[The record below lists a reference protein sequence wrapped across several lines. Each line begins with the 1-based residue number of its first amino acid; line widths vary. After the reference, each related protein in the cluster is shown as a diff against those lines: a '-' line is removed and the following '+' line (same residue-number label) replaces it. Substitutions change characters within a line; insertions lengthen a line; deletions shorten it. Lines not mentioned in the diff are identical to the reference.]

1 MTSQKYLFAIQNRLI
16 QDKLDDE
23 TKNYIKGL
31 EGEIFIKCI
40 LDDYPDLH
48 YLYDYHINH
57 KNRVQ
62 IDFLIVTDDALLHL
76 EIKHYSGDYTIKDG
90 QLMNE
95 FGNMFYTPFQQLRR
109 ANHELNC
116 LISHFKISKPI
127 QSYLIFTN
135 PKFTLKSSI
144 PNQLN
149 ILLPT
154 ELHKLK
160 YMFKNKNS
168 IENENILHM
177 FQQEHRDFSHI
188 YKNINR
194 VPMSC
199 LRPGLKCPKCRRLN
213 TITVE
218 GRKKNLQCRICHYKD
233 IRQNVYLFNL
243 LELNLCKGE
252 AFTLSEAQEWCG
264 VENRHTIRRVCEKYF
279 NSTNKNPKKYFTI
292 SKGK

>member
-1 MTSQKYLFAIQNRLI
+1 MTNQKYLFAIKNRII
-16 QDKLDDE
+16 QSKLDE
-23 TKNYIKGL
+23 EMRNYIKGL

-40 LDDYPDLH
+40 LDEYPDLH
-48 YLYDYHINH
+48 YLYNYQINH

-62 IDFLIVTDDALLHL
+62 IDFLIVTDDALLHF

-109 ANHELNC
+109 ANHELNF
-116 LISHFKISKPI
+116 LISHFKINKPV

-135 PKFTLKSSI
+135 PKFTLKGSI
-144 PNQLN
+144 PSQFN

-154 ELHKLK
+154 ELHKFQ
-160 YMFKNKNS
+160 YMFKNQNTQ
-168 IENENILHM
+168 ENLRILRL
-177 FQQEHRDFSHI
+177 FQREYKDFSHI
-188 YKNINR
+188 YKNNNR

-199 LRPGLKCPKCRRLN
+199 LIPGLKCPKCKSMN
-213 TITVE
+213 TIVNE
-218 GRKKNLQCRICHYKD
+218 DCKKNLTCRKCDFKD
-233 IRQNVYLFNL
+233 VRQNIYLFNL
-243 LELNLCKGE
+243 LELYICLGE
-252 AFTLSEAQEWCG
+252 SFTLSEAQEWCD
-264 VENRHTIRRVCEKYF
+264 VENKHTIRRVCEKYF